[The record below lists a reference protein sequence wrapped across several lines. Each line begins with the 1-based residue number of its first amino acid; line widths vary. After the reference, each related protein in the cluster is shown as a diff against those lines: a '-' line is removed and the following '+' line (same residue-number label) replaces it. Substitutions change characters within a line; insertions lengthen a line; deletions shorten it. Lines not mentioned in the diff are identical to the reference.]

1 MTLDYSRFYGG
12 LLSTARITGG
22 LSRSDLAKRIGKSA
36 RDLLRYESGR
46 EVPDEATVQRLATEL
61 RVSPYCFYDPL
72 VIVSEDGVEVLR
84 APGESEDDFHERFM
98 AASPPLTDEARAAIR
113 LAGDEYWERERDRRL
128 REG

>member
-1 MTLDYSRFYGG
+1 MALDYSRFYGG

-22 LSRSDLAKRIGKSA
+22 LSRKDLASRIGKSA

-46 EVPDEATVQRLATEL
+46 EVPDEITVRRLAAEL
-61 RVSPYCFYDPL
+61 KVSPYCFYDPL
-72 VIVSEDGVEVLR
+72 VIVTEDGIEVLR
-84 APGESEDDFHERFM
+84 APGESEDDYHERGA

-113 LAGDEYWERERDRRL
+113 SAGDGYWERDRERKL